1 MKQQL
6 KRQTL
11 ASSTWTAFEF
21 DIPCRSFFVKNF
33 TEGDIYVSFAQE
45 ENTSTS
51 FKIPSMFAE
60 EVYISNK
67 DEVNTNWIKNIIYV
81 YSSSGGEVEVE
92 ELDIR

>member
-11 ASSTWTAFEF
+11 ESSTWTAFEF

-45 ENTSTS
+45 ENTTTS

-60 EVYISNK
+60 EVYISDNK
-67 DEVNTNWIKNIIYV
+67 DFNTNWLKNIVYV
-81 YSSSGGEVEVE
+81 YASQSGEVEVE
-92 ELDIR
+92 ELDIK